1 MYLLQVCSL
10 HCDLALVVGV
20 SEVDPLRW
28 LIWLR
33 EGLCLKVVF
42 FPEELF
48 PSCLFSAMDERTS
61 LFVLGKSDPMTP
73 FLVFLEVFWLLRIL
87 FGPWDVEL

>member
-1 MYLLQVCSL
+1 M
-10 HCDLALVVGV
+10 VGV

-28 LIWLR
+28 LIWPR
-33 EGLCLKVVF
+33 EGLCLKVAF

-48 PSCLFSAMDERTS
+48 PSCLLSAMDERTS

-73 FLVFLEVFWLLRIL
+73 SLIFLEVLWLPRIL
-87 FGPWDVEL
+87 FGPCDIEL